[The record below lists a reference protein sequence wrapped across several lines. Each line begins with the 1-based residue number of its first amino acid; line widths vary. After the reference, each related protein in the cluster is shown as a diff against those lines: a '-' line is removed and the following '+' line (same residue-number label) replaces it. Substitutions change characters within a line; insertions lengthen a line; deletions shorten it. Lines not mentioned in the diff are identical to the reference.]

1 MTRKLLTTTVI
12 PLVLA
17 SAAAAQTDATNMP
30 DMGGTWN
37 DGTATVFFTDD
48 GAMTLRDQ
56 AEIASGWTTLPE
68 TERAV
73 VLADCVALQQSSAGL
88 TPGSAPDGTTQNNA
102 STYGEATAPVGEDTP
117 ETAPATSGEK
127 AIGTVQTNPSTF
139 GTAATG
145 TDSTGTAASTPD
157 TINTDSAEPMPT
169 GTGGTNASTFGTAN
183 TGTGID
189 SVSEETWV
197 KLCTVVADL

>member
-12 PLVLA
+12 PLLLA
-17 SAAAAQTDATNMP
+17 SASVAQTDAT

-68 TERAV
+68 TERAL
-73 VLADCVALQQSSAGL
+73 VLADCVALQQSNAGM
-88 TPGSAPDGTTQNNA
+88 TPGAAPDGTTQNNA
-102 STYGEATAPVGEDTP
+102 STFGEATSPVGEDTP
-117 ETAPATSGEK
+117 ETAPSTSGDA
-127 AIGTVQTNPSTF
+127 AIGTVPTSPSTF
-139 GTAATG
+139 GTATTG
-145 TDSTGTAASTPD
+145 TDSTGTASTVPDSVNPD
-157 TINTDSAEPMPT
+157 TSEPMAT
-169 GTGGTNASTFGTAN
+169 GTGGTNSSTFGTAT

-189 SVSEETWV
+189 SVSDETWV
-197 KLCTVVADL
+197 ELCTVVADL